1 MKGHIP
7 VTIKKGI
14 GPFLNLTFIEQD
26 HLLRMETSQRFTFYH
41 SGILDA
47 GVGRTDTF
55 YNRFVHKDYCFDDPI
70 TEYRQYL
77 KQHKLPHE
85 NVVGLMTAVYLK
97 ECVVYTYQSDDLII
111 SSIITAGVGN
121 AVDITSDGLTPFPM
135 SPGTINMFF
144 FIDGYL
150 SEAAFLQ
157 VFIAATE
164 AKTKT
169 LAALN
174 IRDSHTNSVAT
185 GTSTDS
191 ICVAANQK
199 GTRHEYAGSMTALG
213 QGIAKLVKVSLRDAL
228 HERIKR

>member
-26 HLLRMETSQRFTFYH
+26 HLLRMKTSKPFAFYS
-41 SGILDA
+41 SGILGA
-47 GVGRTDTF
+47 GVGRTHTF
-55 YNRFVHKDYCFDDPI
+55 YNRFVHKDYCCDDPV

-77 KQHKLPHE
+77 RKYELTCE

-97 ECVVYTYQSDDLII
+97 ECVIYTYQYDDLII

-121 AVDITSDGLTPFPM
+121 AVDITSDELTPFPA

-144 FIDGYL
+144 FIDGCL

-169 LAALN
+169 LASLN
-174 IRDSHTNSVAT
+174 VRDSNTNSVAT

-191 ICVAANQK
+191 ICVAASQK
-199 GTRHEYAGSMTALG
+199 GTRYEYAGSMTALG

-228 HERIKR
+228 HERIKK